1 MADIKVFRRRP
12 GPRRSPSR
20 CRLNHRTHSPSWS
33 QRRLTDLQSERAR
46 LLRFIIC
53 GGTASIIQ
61 LCFLHVFLGWGWAAI
76 PADAL
81 SLLLGA
87 QVNFLLSSTITW
99 RDRRDGACWW
109 RRWVGFH
116 CAIAGTATLNLAVFT
131 LASLVMPHLIA
142 AALGIGVA
150 AVCNFLAGD
159 RLIFRSA
166 RPEKLAKQPVQSQ
179 TPVV

>member
-1 MADIKVFRRRP
+1 MANVRVVRKRP
-12 GPRRSPSR
+12 GPRLSPSQGQP
-20 CRLNHRTHSPSWS
+20 NHQEQPQTWTR
-33 QRRLTDLQSERAR
+33 RRLTDLQSERAR

-53 GGTASIIQ
+53 GGTASVIQ
-61 LCFLHVFLGWGWAAI
+61 LSILHVFLGWGWMAL

-81 SLLLGA
+81 SIFLGA

-99 RDRRDGACWW
+99 HDRKDGACWW

-116 CAIAGTATLNLAVFT
+116 CAIAGTASLNLAVFT
-131 LASLVMPHLIA
+131 LASLIMPHLVA

-166 RPEKLAKQPVQSQ
+166 RATKPNVQSQ
-179 TPVV
+179 TPAV

>member
-1 MADIKVFRRRP
+1 MANIKVFRKRP
-12 GPRRSPSR
+12 GPRT
-20 CRLNHRTHSPSWS
+20 THSRSVPADQTKAESWS
-33 QRRLTDLQSERAR
+33 QRRLADLQSERAR

-53 GGTASIIQ
+53 GGTASVIQ
-61 LCFLHVFLGWGWAAI
+61 LGFLHFFLGWGWIAL

-81 SLLLGA
+81 SIFLGA

-131 LASLVMPHLIA
+131 VASVVMPHLIA

-150 AVCNFLAGD
+150 AVCNYLAGD

-166 RPEKLAKQPVQSQ
+166 RSKDLAKPTVQPH

>member
-1 MADIKVFRRRP
+1 MANVKVARKRP
-12 GPRRSPSR
+12 GPRLSPSQSQPSESAQ
-20 CRLNHRTHSPSWS
+20 SPSWS
-33 QRRLTDLQSERAR
+33 RRRLTDLQSERAR

-53 GGTASIIQ
+53 GGTASVIQ
-61 LCFLHVFLGWGWAAI
+61 LSILHVFLGWGWMAL

-81 SLLLGA
+81 SILLGA

-99 RDRRDGACWW
+99 HDRKDGACWW

-116 CAIAGTATLNLAVFT
+116 CAIAGTASLNLAVFT
-131 LASLVMPHLIA
+131 VASLVVPHLVA

-166 RPEKLAKQPVQSQ
+166 RSTKSSVQTQ
-179 TPVV
+179 TPAV